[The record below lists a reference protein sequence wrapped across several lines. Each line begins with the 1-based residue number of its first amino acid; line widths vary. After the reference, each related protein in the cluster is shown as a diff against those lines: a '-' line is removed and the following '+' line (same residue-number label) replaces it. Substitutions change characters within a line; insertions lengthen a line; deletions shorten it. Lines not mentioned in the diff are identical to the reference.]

1 VFPALVLPAPYGSI
15 AVVGRNVTG
24 IDAIARQIF
33 NAVEW
38 DA

>member
-1 VFPALVLPAPYGSI
+1 
-15 AVVGRNVTG
+15 VVGRNVTG